1 MDVCSSGERWE
12 GSSVAGIAYGYGC
25 FYDDDNRPL
34 YKGFTWNGKKV
45 LFGIEYFNNGIPS
58 YIGCFYNGNYHG
70 YGTSYTR
77 KEEILYQG
85 FWFLNNND
93 VSNKEFYI
101 SSHPDKTTLFHYH
114 IETMVVD
121 SDYSPTME
129 TLCILSNNHLKSIT
143 IKNNSFT
150 NTFFIIIKNCMELET
165 IDIGSNCFSPLNN
178 QKASNPKG
186 SLLIQNCSNLQS
198 ITINHS
204 KIY

>member
-1 MDVCSSGERWE
+1 M
-12 GSSVAGIAYGYGC
+12 
-25 FYDDDNRPL
+25 
-34 YKGFTWNGKKV
+34 
-45 LFGIEYFNNGIPS
+45 
-58 YIGCFYNGNYHG
+58 
-70 YGTSYTR
+70 
-77 KEEILYQG
+77 YQIK
-85 FWFLNNND
+85 N
-93 VSNKEFYI
+93 SI
-101 SSHPDKTTLFHYH
+101 STHPDKTTLFHYH